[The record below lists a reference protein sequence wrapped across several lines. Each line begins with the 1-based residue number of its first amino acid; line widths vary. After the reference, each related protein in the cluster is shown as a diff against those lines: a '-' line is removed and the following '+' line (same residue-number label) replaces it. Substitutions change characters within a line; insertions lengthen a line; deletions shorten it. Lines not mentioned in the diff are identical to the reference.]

1 MTIPNAVAAFRMTGI
16 FPFNRAAL
24 KTVDTGTSCKQTTG
38 LHFLPALSPAPVR
51 SAAVACDN
59 LLVNDIPPVQSII
72 SMFLPDSRARPQIHL
87 PQFYEKT
94 CGKVLKGA
102 EYRKEV
108 EEKEKLKR
116 DKEQLAKEKKKKREE
131 KKSVKK
137 PNKPAKTTSSSALC
151 NKSSAKGKILIFIV
165 CLFSL

>member
-16 FPFNRAAL
+16 FPFNRVAL

-51 SAAVACDN
+51 SAAVACDKEN

-72 SMFLPDSRARPQIHL
+72 SMFLPDSRAHPQIHP

-94 CGKVLKGA
+94 CAKVL
-102 EYRKEV
+102 
-108 EEKEKLKR
+108 
-116 DKEQLAKEKKKKREE
+116 
-131 KKSVKK
+131 
-137 PNKPAKTTSSSALC
+137 
-151 NKSSAKGKILIFIV
+151 
-165 CLFSL
+165 

>member
-1 MTIPNAVAAFRMTGI
+1 MTIPNAVAAFRTTGI

-24 KTVDTGTSCKQTTG
+24 KTVDTGTSRKQTTG

-51 SAAVACDN
+51 SAAVACDKEDVSHSEIEN

-72 SMFLPDSRARPQIHL
+72 SKFFPDSQARPQIHP

-94 CGKVLKGA
+94 CAKVLTGA

-116 DKEQLAKEKKKKREE
+116 EKEQLAKEKKKKREE
-131 KKSVKK
+131 KISE
-137 PNKPAKTTSSSALC
+137 KTKQTSK
-151 NKSSAKGKILIFIV
+151 NNFK
-165 CLFSL
+165 FSTS